1 VPYYLIEVYIPRAR
15 AHEADSTGRRI
26 RAAIDAL
33 PGADVEIRFVRT
45 MFLPEDETCF
55 HIVDAPSRAEVQHLC
70 KSAGLSSIRVVS
82 AIEGPSGAEI
92 VLDAG
97 ESVDPPTTFRF
108 MELRVCVTD
117 DEYEAWR
124 AVRLAV
130 EPESRTHSLE
140 EMRAA
145 DSSDRLLLLAVKD
158 GDVVG
163 SGIADRGDTAGAGFV
178 APRVL
183 PGHRRVGVG
192 SALLRVL
199 AEHCSG
205 LGLPTVGTSVDDEGS
220 LAFAERF
227 GFVEVDREVEQV
239 RAVGDEPTPTGLP
252 AGVEVIEAS
261 QRPDL
266 WAACFETFGKEVLAD
281 FAVYSP
287 LEISEE
293 QWNTTWYG
301 DPMFLALYDDEVIGC
316 AGLNRDT
323 DRPERA
329 ENALTGV
336 RRTWR
341 GRGIASHLKRRTLQ
355 WAALNGLEEIY
366 TWTQAGNSS
375 MLRLNEHLGYV
386 TTRNGITVSR
396 ALPLTI

>member
-1 VPYYLIEVYIPRAR
+1 MLR
-15 AHEADSTGRRI
+15 
-26 RAAIDAL
+26 L
-33 PGADVEIRFVRT
+33 PQA
-45 MFLPEDETCF
+45 
-55 HIVDAPSRAEVQHLC
+55 
-70 KSAGLSSIRVVS
+70 
-82 AIEGPSGAEI
+82 
-92 VLDAG
+92 
-97 ESVDPPTTFRF
+97 TTFQF
-108 MELRVCVTD
+108 MELSVCVTD

-130 EPESRTHSLE
+130 ETDSRCLTVD

-145 DSSDRLLLLAVKD
+145 DSPDRLLLLAVED

-163 SGIADRGDTAGAGFV
+163 HGIADRSDTTGAGFV

-183 PGHRRVGVG
+183 PGSRRMGVG
-192 SALLRVL
+192 SALLRAL

-205 LGLPTVGTSVDDEGS
+205 LGLPKVVASVEDEGS

-227 GFVEVDREVEQV
+227 GFVEVDREVEQE
-239 RAVGDEPTPTGLP
+239 RQVGDEPAPTGLP
-252 AGVEVIEAS
+252 AGVEVVEAS

-266 WAACFETFGKEVLAD
+266 WAACFETFGREALAD

-287 LEISEE
+287 LEISAD

-316 AGLNRDT
+316 AGLNRDA

-329 ENALTGV
+329 ENALTAV

-341 GRGIASHLKRRTLQ
+341 GRGIASHLKRRALH
-355 WAALNGLEEIY
+355 WAAANGLEEVY

-386 TTRNGITVSR
+386 TTRKGITVSR
-396 ALPLTI
+396 ALPLPI

>member
-1 VPYYLIEVYIPRAR
+1 
-15 AHEADSTGRRI
+15 
-26 RAAIDAL
+26 
-33 PGADVEIRFVRT
+33 
-45 MFLPEDETCF
+45 M
-55 HIVDAPSRAEVQHLC
+55 QQ
-70 KSAGLSSIRVVS
+70 
-82 AIEGPSGAEI
+82 
-92 VLDAG
+92 
-97 ESVDPPTTFRF
+97 
-108 MELRVCVTD
+108 
-117 DEYEAWR
+117 
-124 AVRLAV
+124 
-130 EPESRTHSLE
+130 
-140 EMRAA
+140 

-163 SGIADRGDTAGAGFV
+163 SGIADRSDTAGAGFV

-183 PGHRRVGVG
+183 PEHRRMGVG
-192 SALLRVL
+192 SALLRAL

-205 LGLPTVGTSVDDEGS
+205 LGLPTVVTSVDDEGS

-239 RAVGDEPTPTGLP
+239 RAVGDEPAPTGLP

-281 FAVYSP
+281 FALYTP
-287 LEISEE
+287 LEISAE
-293 QWNTTWYG
+293 QWNTSWDG

-329 ENALTGV
+329 ENALTAV
-336 RRTWR
+336 RRAWR
-341 GRGIASHLKRRTLQ
+341 GRGIASHLKRRTLH

-396 ALPLTI
+396 ALPLTT